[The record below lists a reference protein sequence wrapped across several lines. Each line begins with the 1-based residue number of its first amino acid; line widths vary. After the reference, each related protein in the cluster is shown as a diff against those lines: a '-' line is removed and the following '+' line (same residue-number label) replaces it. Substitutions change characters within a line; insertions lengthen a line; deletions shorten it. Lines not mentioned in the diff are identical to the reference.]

1 MIVKFTQTVSACG
14 NVWRS
19 EYDGMQLEF
28 SDDKLQVFDP
38 DSQNGETEVLQVKD
52 NDLSCYGG
60 ENVTDHWTEDD
71 WANVIAGIMLIGGE
85 A

>member
-1 MIVKFTQTVSACG
+1 MSVEFTETVSACG

-38 DSQNGETEVLQVKD
+38 DSPNGGTEVLQVKD
-52 NDLSCYGG
+52 GGLCCYCG
-60 ENVTDHWTEDD
+60 ENVTDHWTENN
-71 WANVIAGIMLIGGE
+71 WANVIAGILLIGGE